1 MNIHN
6 YRKFLEKQ
14 TERTVKA
21 VKTPEQLL
29 AITHSGK
36 LSVGSLYLKLE
47 HLMSKERTSDT
58 QTEITVVVT
67 NPYNG
72 IETRMTRWV
81 ETN

>member
-1 MNIHN
+1 
-6 YRKFLEKQ
+6 
-14 TERTVKA
+14 
-21 VKTPEQLL
+21 
-29 AITHSGK
+29 
-36 LSVGSLYLKLE
+36 
-47 HLMSKERTSDT
+47 MSKERTSDT